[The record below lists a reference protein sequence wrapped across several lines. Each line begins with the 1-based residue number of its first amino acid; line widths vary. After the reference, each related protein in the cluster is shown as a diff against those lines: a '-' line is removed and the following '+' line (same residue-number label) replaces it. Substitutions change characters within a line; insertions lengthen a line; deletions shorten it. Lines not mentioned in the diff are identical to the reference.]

1 MTPNDDPVRQAFE
14 AHIRRTWKVPES
26 YLDWALKLNEA
37 GEYQD
42 GRAADQWSGWS
53 AALSTL
59 PQAAAA
65 TYQWCEQC
73 GEGVI
78 QGICRAK
85 PACAASKQA
94 AAAAPLSDP
103 LQPQDLADLERL
115 DDLFSDGEGWDLPK
129 ERMQRLAELGVIR
142 RTTRDHYSITSFGR
156 YCLGRADFP
165 FPLKTVEEFN
175 RAAHAAMLSR
185 NGITPPEGAS
195 E

>member
-1 MTPNDDPVRQAFE
+1 MTPNDDPVRQA
-14 AHIRRTWKVPES
+14 
-26 YLDWALKLNEA
+26 LDLWDKRLWELIDYYKT
-37 GEYQD
+37 G
-42 GRAADQWSGWS
+42 AAFPQS
-53 AALSTL
+53 ARDSIKHHLTQHPSRLSTI

-65 TYQWCEQC
+65 SCQWCEQC
-73 GEGVI
+73 GEGVS

-85 PACAASKQA
+85 PACVASKQTA
-94 AAAAPLSDP
+94 AAVSLSDP

-185 NGITPPEGAS
+185 NGITPPEGAA